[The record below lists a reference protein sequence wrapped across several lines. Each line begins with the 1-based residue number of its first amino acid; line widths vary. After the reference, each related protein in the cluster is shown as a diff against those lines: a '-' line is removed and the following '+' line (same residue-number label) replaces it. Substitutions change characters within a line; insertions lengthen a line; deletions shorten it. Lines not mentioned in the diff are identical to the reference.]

1 MDDGTLQRQWEGL
14 REILDAVPAFIWYKD
29 RENRILRANRP
40 AAESMGLT
48 VAALEGRS
56 TYDLYPDDAAAY
68 HRDDLEVIHS
78 GLPKL
83 QIVEPLLTATGE
95 RRWVR
100 TDKVPHFDANGNV
113 IGVVVFAVDITERV
127 RAEDELRE
135 ARDGLEQ
142 RVGERTRELERALE
156 SLRAEVAERRRVE
169 ARVHEQQAELA
180 HLQRLRTVEGM
191 ATQLAHEINQPLAAV
206 VNYASGLARTLRSG
220 LLDVESVRE
229 ATTEINQQALRAAD
243 VVRRLR
249 DFVRKD
255 PAPRQKCQLAAVL
268 REAMQMVE
276 ADASRKAVAMRLDV
290 EDGLPQVEIDRIQIE
305 QVIVNLLGNALDAF
319 DAFDDHTPGSLREI
333 VLAARRRTTG
343 LLEVR
348 VTDTGRGLPPGDLR
362 TIFEPFFTTKS
373 NGLGMGLAI
382 SESIVV
388 AHGGELA
395 ADRSSA
401 GGATLHFTLPCRGS

>member
-1 MDDGTLQRQWEGL
+1 MDDGKLQRQWEDL

-29 RENRILRANRP
+29 RENRILRTNRP

-56 TYDLYPDDAAAY
+56 TYDLYPEDAAAY
-68 HRDDLEVIHS
+68 HRDDLEVIRS

-95 RRWVR
+95 KRWVR

-113 IGVVVFAVDITERV
+113 VGVVVFAVDITERV
-127 RAEDELRE
+127 RAEDALRD
-135 ARDGLEQ
+135 ARDGLEK
-142 RVGERTRELERALE
+142 RVAERTRELESALE
-156 SLRAEVAERRRVE
+156 NLRGEVAERRRVE

-220 LLDVESVRE
+220 SLDVENVRE

-255 PAPRQKCQLAAVL
+255 PTPRQKYELAAVL

-276 ADASRKAVAMRLDV
+276 TDASRQAVAMRLEV
-290 EDGLPQVEIDRIQIE
+290 ENGLPRVEIDRIQIE

-319 DAFDDHTPGSLREI
+319 DDVTPGTPREI
-333 VLAARRRTTG
+333 VVTARRRDAG
-343 LLEVR
+343 LVEVR
-348 VTDTGRGLPPGDLR
+348 VTDTGKGLPPGDSR
-362 TIFEPFFTTKS
+362 AIFEPFFTTKS

-388 AHGGELA
+388 AHGGELV

>member
-1 MDDGTLQRQWEGL
+1 MADATLQSQWEDL
-14 REILDAVPAFIWYKD
+14 REVLDSVPAFIWYKD

-56 TYDLYPDDAAAY
+56 TYDLYPDDADAY
-68 HRDDLEVIHS
+68 HRDDLEVIRS
-78 GLPKL
+78 ARPKL
-83 QIVEPLLTATGE
+83 KIVEPLLTASGE
-95 RRWVR
+95 KRWVR
-100 TDKVPHFDANGNV
+100 TDKVPHFDAAGNV

-127 RAEDELRE
+127 QAEDALRD
-135 ARDGLEQ
+135 ARDGLER
-142 RVGERTRELERALE
+142 RVAERTRELESALE
-156 SLRAEVAERRRVE
+156 SLRAEVTERLRVE
-169 ARVHEQQAELA
+169 ARVHAQQAELA

-220 LLDVESVRE
+220 SLDVESVRA
-229 ATTEINQQALRAAD
+229 ATTEINQQALRAAE

-255 PAPRQKCQLAAVL
+255 PAPRQKYELAAVL

-276 ADASRKAVAMRLDV
+276 ADASRKAVAMRL
-290 EDGLPQVEIDRIQIE
+290 EMEHGLPQVDIDRIQIE
-305 QVIVNLLGNALDAF
+305 QVIVNLLGNALDS
-319 DAFDDHTPGSLREI
+319 FDDDAPISSREI
-333 VLAARRRTTG
+333 ILAARRRDG
-343 LLEVR
+343 ALVEVR
-348 VTDTGRGLPPGDLR
+348 VSDNGNGLPPGDVR
-362 TIFEPFFTTKS
+362 AIFEPFFTTKA

-388 AHGGELA
+388 AHGGEIA
-395 ADRSSA
+395 AERSAA
-401 GGATLHFTLPCRGS
+401 GGATLRFTLPYR

>member
-1 MDDGTLQRQWEGL
+1 MDDEKLQRQWEDL

-40 AAESMGLT
+40 AAESMGLS
-48 VAALEGRS
+48 VSALEGRS
-56 TYDLYPDDAAAY
+56 TYDLYPEDAAAY
-68 HRDDLEVIHS
+68 HRDDLEVIRS

-95 RRWVR
+95 KRWVR

-113 IGVVVFAVDITERV
+113 VGVVVFAVDITERV
-127 RAEDELRE
+127 RAEDALRDV
-135 ARDGLEQ
+135 RDGLEQ
-142 RVGERTRELERALE
+142 RVAERTRELESALQ
-156 SLRAEVAERRRVE
+156 SLRGEVAERRRVE

-220 LLDVESVRE
+220 SLEIENVRE
-229 ATTEINQQALRAAD
+229 ATTEINHQALRAAD

-255 PAPRQKCQLAAVL
+255 PTPRQKYELEAVL

-276 ADASRKAVAMRLDV
+276 SDASRKAVAMRLEV
-290 EDGLPQVEIDRIQIE
+290 ENGLPRVEIDRIQIE

-319 DAFDDHTPGSLREI
+319 DEVTPGSPREI
-333 VLAARRRTTG
+333 VLFAHRRDVG
-343 LLEVR
+343 IVEVR
-348 VTDTGRGLPPGDLR
+348 VTDTGKGLPPGDSR
-362 TIFEPFFTTKS
+362 AIFEPFFTTKP

-388 AHGGELA
+388 AHGGEIA
-395 ADRSSA
+395 ADRSAA

>member
-1 MDDGTLQRQWEGL
+1 MADGTLQSQWEDI
-14 REILDAVPAFIWYKD
+14 REILDSVPAFIWYKD

-56 TYDLYPDDAAAY
+56 TYDLYPDDAASY
-68 HRDDLEVIHS
+68 HRDDLEVIRAAR
-78 GLPKL
+78 PKL
-83 QIVEPLLTATGE
+83 KIVEQLRTASGE
-95 RRWVR
+95 KRWVR
-100 TDKVPHFDANGNV
+100 TDKVPHCDAAGNV

-127 RAEDELRE
+127 QAEDALRD

-142 RVGERTRELERALE
+142 RVAERTRELESALE

-169 ARVHEQQAELA
+169 ARVQAQQAELA

-220 LLDVESVRE
+220 SLDVESVRA

-249 DFVRKD
+249 DFVRKE
-255 PAPRQKCQLAAVL
+255 PSPRQKYELAAVL
-268 REAMQMVE
+268 REALQMVE
-276 ADASRKAVAMRLDV
+276 SDASRKAVAMRL
-290 EDGLPQVEIDRIQIE
+290 EMEHGLPQVDIDRIQIE
-305 QVIVNLLGNALDAF
+305 QVIVNLLGNALDSF
-319 DAFDDHTPGSLREI
+319 DGDASIASREI
-333 VLAARRRTTG
+333 ILAARRRDSAFV
-343 LLEVR
+343 EVR
-348 VTDTGRGLPPGDLR
+348 VSDNGKGLPPGDVR
-362 TIFEPFFTTKS
+362 AIFEPFFTTKA

-388 AHGGELA
+388 AHGGELTA
-395 ADRSSA
+395 ERSAA
-401 GGATLHFTLPCRGS
+401 GGATLRFTLPYR